1 MCDQELVNLALIA
14 YSNVIREDGHCSIR
28 KNRLGVE
35 SLDVGNNEGQTAR
48 SAGEPD
54 LRGG

>member
-1 MCDQELVNLALIA
+1 MCDQELVNLELIA

-28 KNRLGVE
+28 KNRIGVE
-35 SLDVGNNEGQTAR
+35 SLVVGNNEGQTAR